1 MNKFKPIRGAGLSSI
16 ITNSLFYN
24 AIVII
29 TILLVDSYEI
39 VELLKLCVIGLN
51 MYLIYYI
58 LMYITMEYY
67 IDDEKIY
74 INSIFGLKKVSIPI
88 NTIQCYRKDVGYI
101 KSIRVSGFSKY
112 YYAIGRNII
121 DKIGNTYMYVSSNK
135 NIIYLKTD
143 KINYGISPENIDEFE
158 NKLKERNVL
167 ESDWSYKISKNSNVF
182 KNKKYLYPFIVVT
195 IVTIIITLNPLVLY
209 LLNKLPKKMPLLFNA
224 KFTPLTFGTGKQF
237 AFKQMIY
244 GALNMVIFFC
254 MYYVSYFYSKY
265 DKNYAYKFLYV
276 PLVLSILFLIMQ
288 IRILC
293 VYG

>member
-1 MNKFKPIRGAGLSSI
+1 MNKFKPIKGAGLFSI
-16 ITNSLFYN
+16 ITNSLLYN

-51 MYLIYYI
+51 IYLIYYI
-58 LMYITMEYY
+58 LMYITMEYS

-88 NTIQCYRKDVGYI
+88 NTIQYYRKDSGYI

-143 KINYGISPENIDEFE
+143 KINYGISPKNMDEFE
-158 NKLKERNVL
+158 QKLKERNIL
-167 ESDWSYKISKNSNVF
+167 ESNWNYKISKNTNIF
-182 KNKKYLYPFIVVT
+182 KNKKYLYPFIIVT

-209 LLNKLPKKMPLLFNA
+209 LCNELPEKMPLLFNA

-244 GALNMVIFFC
+244 GALNMVILFC

-265 DKNYAYKFLYV
+265 DKNYAYKFLYI
-276 PLVLSILFLIMQ
+276 PLILSILFLIMQ